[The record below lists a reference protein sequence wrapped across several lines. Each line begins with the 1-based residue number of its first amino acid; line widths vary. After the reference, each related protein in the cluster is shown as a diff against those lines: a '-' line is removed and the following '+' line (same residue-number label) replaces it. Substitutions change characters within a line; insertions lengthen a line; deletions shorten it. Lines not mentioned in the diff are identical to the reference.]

1 MQFHF
6 CSVVWCECLMQTK
19 ILHQRVISYNLKS
32 LNVASDP
39 VTCKCRNSF
48 WIHVNGENML
58 YLRFKKLIK
67 EIKEICKL
75 QRLIYLHIHGISSKF
90 KIKADN
96 ITMNR
101 KGNTINT
108 FEAHSLFCSRWGL
121 VLMKWQWEW
130 INSTLLIR

>member
-1 MQFHF
+1 
-6 CSVVWCECLMQTK
+6 
-19 ILHQRVISYNLKS
+19 
-32 LNVASDP
+32 
-39 VTCKCRNSF
+39 
-48 WIHVNGENML
+48 ML

-101 KGNTINT
+101 KGND
-108 FEAHSLFCSRWGL
+108 
-121 VLMKWQWEW
+121 VQ
-130 INSTLLIR
+130 LIRLKLIPFSAVDEDSF